1 MGHIATPSM
10 TPAKLRQFGLL
21 VGGLFAFLFG
31 LLPGVFGS
39 GHWPAWPWIVGAA
52 LVVPALVAP
61 ATLSPIYDGWM
72 RVGSVLGW
80 INTRILLFIVFCLLI
95 VPIGTIMR
103 MTGRDPLQRGI
114 DRAARTYRI
123 NCDDRPHGNME
134 TPY

>member
-1 MGHIATPSM
+1 MSSIAADSM

-39 GHWPAWPWIVGAA
+39 GHWAVWPWVMGAA

-61 ATLSPIYDGWM
+61 TSLRPIYAGWM
-72 RVGSVLGW
+72 RVGLVLGA

-95 VPIGTIMR
+95 VPIGAMMR
-103 MTGRDPLQRGI
+103 LTGRDPLQRRI
-114 DRAARTYRI
+114 DRSARTYRI
-123 NCDDRPHGNME
+123 TCDDRARGNME